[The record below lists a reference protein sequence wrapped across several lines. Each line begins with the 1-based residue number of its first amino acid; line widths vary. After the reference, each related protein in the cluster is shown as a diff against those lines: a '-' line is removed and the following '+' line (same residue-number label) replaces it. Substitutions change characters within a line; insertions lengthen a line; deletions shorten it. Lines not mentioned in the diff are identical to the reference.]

1 MQTIRWRKGFGL
13 IQALMIILLVSGMM
27 MVVLKYASISA
38 KHTSDSYIREQA
50 ELFLNSAI
58 EQTLLQI
65 SDYNRSK
72 NGGSCLQ
79 EPNITSVTKRD
90 INYTA
95 DVNIMKYYLQKN
107 SEDLRYCKNTNPK
120 LAVKIGDGSG
130 RSHGMVLLEV
140 EVNATRNRDHKV
152 ISRILRRTLQQP

>member
-1 MQTIRWRKGFGL
+1 MQTKRWRKGFGL

-65 SDYNRSK
+65 SMHNRKTNGCLSK
-72 NGGSCLQ
+72 
-79 EPNITSVTKRD
+79 PIIHPVVKRD
-90 INYTA
+90 ITYSA

-107 SEDLRYCKNTNPK
+107 SKDLSYCPN
-120 LAVKIGDGSG
+120 LGISVGDGSG
-130 RSHGMVLLEV
+130 QSHGMVLLEV